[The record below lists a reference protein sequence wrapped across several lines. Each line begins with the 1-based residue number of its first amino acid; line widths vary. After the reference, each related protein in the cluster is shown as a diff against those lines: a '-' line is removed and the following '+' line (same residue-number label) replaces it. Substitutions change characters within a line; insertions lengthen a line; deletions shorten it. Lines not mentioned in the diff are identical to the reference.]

1 MELEQIKN
9 IVDKVVG
16 FNIIAK
22 KRQIEY
28 VDARRIFYKIART
41 KTKHSFAS
49 IGNALNRD
57 HATALHGVKQF
68 DILIDQNEFLKYNY
82 DLCLKIIKDN
92 GFDVLKEAKTII
104 EVKKAYSSLI
114 EDKNIKEKKLILELE
129 NIKKEKI
136 QVSKRIE
143 SNIKNAILIDFLSRD
158 EETINFIAETRLK
171 PALRMLD
178 SRITHKDI
186 LKNRPKSVYS

>member
-16 FNIIAK
+16 FDITAK

-49 IGNALNRD
+49 IGNCLNRD
-57 HATALHGVKQF
+57 HATALHGIKQF
-68 DILIDQNEFLKYNY
+68 DILISQSEFLKYHY
-82 DLCLKIIKDN
+82 DLSLKIIKDN
-92 GFDVLKEAKTII
+92 GFDALKDAKTLKEI
-104 EVKKAYSSLI
+104 KKSYTSLI
-114 EDKNIKEKKLILELE
+114 EDKNIELKKLVLELE
-129 NIKKEKI
+129 ELKKQKLET
-136 QVSKRIE
+136 VTRIE
-143 SNIKNAILIDFLSRD
+143 SNVNNPIVIDFLSRD
-158 EETINFIAETRLK
+158 DETINFIAETRLK

-178 SRITHKDI
+178 CKVTYNDLLENRKKSRYI
-186 LKNRPKSVYS
+186 

>member
-16 FNIIAK
+16 FDITAK

-49 IGNALNRD
+49 IGNCLNRD
-57 HATALHGVKQF
+57 HATALHGIKQF
-68 DILIDQNEFLKYNY
+68 DILISQNEFLKYHY
-82 DLCLKIIKDN
+82 DLSLKIIKDN
-92 GFDVLKEAKTII
+92 GFDALKDAKTLKEI
-104 EVKKAYSSLI
+104 KKSYTSLI
-114 EDKNIKEKKLILELE
+114 EDKNIELKKIALELE
-129 NIKKEKI
+129 NLKKQKLET
-136 QVSKRIE
+136 VTRIE
-143 SNIKNAILIDFLSRD
+143 SNVNNSIVRDLLSRD
-158 EETINFIAETRLK
+158 DETINFIAETRLK

-178 SRITHKDI
+178 SRVTYDDI
-186 LKNRPKSVYS
+186 LKKRPKSQYI

>member
-1 MELEQIKN
+1 MELEKIKN

-16 FNIIAK
+16 FDIIAK

-41 KTKHSFAS
+41 KTKHSFAT

-57 HATALHGVKQF
+57 HATALHGIKQF

-82 DLCLKIIKDN
+82 DLCLKIVKDN
-92 GFDVLKEAKTII
+92 GFDDVKDAKTII
-104 EVKKAYSSLI
+104 EVKKTYFSLI
-114 EDKNIKEKKLILELE
+114 KDKKIQVKNLILELE
-129 NIKKEKI
+129 NLKKEQKHSE
-136 QVSKRIE
+136 QRIK
-143 SNIKNAILIDFLSRD
+143 SNIKNDVVRDFLSRD

-171 PALRMLD
+171 PALKMLD
-178 SRITHKDI
+178 SRITHKDL
-186 LKNRPKSVYS
+186 LKNRPKSQYI

>member
-22 KRQIEY
+22 KRQTEY

-41 KTKHSFAS
+41 KTKHSFAT

-57 HATALHGVKQF
+57 HATALHGIKQF

-82 DLCLKIIKDN
+82 DLCLNIVKDN
-92 GFDVLKEAKTII
+92 GFDDVKDAKTII
-104 EVKKAYSSLI
+104 EVKKTYFSLI
-114 EDKNIKEKKLILELE
+114 KDKKIQVKNLILELE
-129 NIKKEKI
+129 NLKKEQKHSE
-136 QVSKRIE
+136 QRIK
-143 SNIKNAILIDFLSRD
+143 SNIKNDVVRDFLSRD

-171 PALRMLD
+171 PALKMLD
-178 SRITHKDI
+178 SRITHKDL
-186 LKNRPKSVYS
+186 LKNRPKSQYI